1 MAFHFEFESGERMT
15 VDSYDDNVALCCY
28 VRQHRRDLLT
38 ALERR
43 VTEYTAPIVSESSQH
58 EKDEQ
63 LHRKIAL
70 LYEYLERRDGHV
82 EEDAVI
88 AAFQL
93 PHATRSKNAV
103 ARVIDE
109 QRNQIN
115 ENRCPICNRIVRTPA
130 ALQCLWCGHAWH

>member
-58 EKDEQ
+58 EKDEH